1 MLNMYRIDVN
11 IFLYLLNFPPRP
23 HYFPVLEPSL
33 ANGGLQCQGWGLA
46 KDLIKKLLVKDSH
59 KRLGNMK
66 LGALDV
72 MNHK

>member
-33 ANGGLQCQGWGLA
+33 ANGGLQSPGEG
-46 KDLIKKLLVKDSH
+46 S
-59 KRLGNMK
+59 
-66 LGALDV
+66 GAEPQL
-72 MNHK
+72 NLYTGFKTF